1 MAQTTSQKHRDFVS
15 EPMGEKPVTD
25 LAGIGVVIGG
35 RLTDK
40 GFDKA
45 YVLLGQFL
53 VLKKDEDMFLD
64 WLKEEGG
71 ANKKQASDCF
81 HCLKD
86 WCDSYL

>member
-25 LAGIGVVIGG
+25 LAGIGAVIGG

-53 VLKKDEDMFLD
+53 VLKKDEDMFRD

-71 ANKKQASDCF
+71 ANRKQASDCF
-81 HCLKD
+81 NCLKD